1 MLMLCGMWCC
11 CQASC
16 KFLDEAGVPFQK
28 RPEEGSMRG
37 LAFVRDPDDYWV
49 EIVQRGL
56 TI

>member
-1 MLMLCGMWCC
+1 MWCC